1 MNNKPFQ
8 TLYFDIETN
17 GLEDFTLLED
27 LETVHCMSI
36 FNPVKDQMITFHG
49 DGIPQGLVMLNQADT
64 IVGHNVLG
72 FDIPALQ
79 KLYNWTP
86 NCRILDTLVTC
97 RAVHSDVRAADMKRS
112 KFPKELWGSHSLKAW
127 GERLGGMFKMDFG
140 QQEGAFDEYTEEMKK
155 YCERDVLVTA
165 AVGSYLRKRNP
176 DTRMLNIEHAFARI
190 MRAQEMVGFAFD
202 SKKADDLI
210 AELTTKRAELLDELQ
225 RIFPPNVEEMKTP
238 TGWAVEVEG
247 VTHTAKTKTDLKK
260 LLKSLGLVQALANKA
275 TKLENKTKT
284 LPFNPSSGDQIAD
297 RLKALGWEPSH
308 FTPNGKPKIDEAV
321 LKSVKHPS
329 AQLLLHYLMVS
340 KRLGMLAE
348 GDNAWI
354 KCVRNGRIHG
364 RVNTNGAV
372 TGRCTHSSPN
382 LAQVP
387 ATRSPYGVQCRELFK
402 AGTGYDLVGCDA
414 SGLELRMLAHYLA
427 GFDYGKYVTD
437 VIEGD
442 IHSVNQKAAGLE
454 TRDQAKTFI
463 YAFLYGAGDGKIGE
477 IVGGTAREGKM
488 LKARFL
494 AALPALNK
502 LKMAVEEKVRR
513 NGYLTGLDGRRLPI
527 RSDHAALNTLLQS
540 AGAVVMKEAVIQLH
554 GELTKQGWAM
564 GREYAFV
571 ANVHDEFQAEV
582 VPKYSDT
589 YGSLA
594 VKAIRQAGKTLKM
607 RCPLDGEYK
616 VGKTWADTH

>member
-1 MNNKPFQ
+1 MNNKKFR

-17 GLEDFTLLED
+17 GIEDFTLLED
-27 LETVHCMSI
+27 LKTVHCLSI
-36 FNPVKDQMITFHG
+36 FDPVKDRMITFHG
-49 DGIPQGLVMLNQADT
+49 DGIPQGLEMLNQADT
-64 IVGHNVLG
+64 VVGHNVIG

-79 KLYNWTP
+79 KLYRWTP
-86 NCRILDTLVTC
+86 NCRILDTMVTC
-97 RAVHSDVRAADMKRS
+97 RAVHSDVRSADMKRS
-112 KFPKELWGSHSLKAW
+112 EFPKELWGSHSLKAW
-127 GERLGGMFKMDFG
+127 GERLGGMFKLDFG
-140 QQEGAFDEYTEEMKK
+140 QQEGAFDEYSEEMKK

-165 AVGSYLRKRNP
+165 AVGSYLRQKNP
-176 DTRMLNIEHAFARI
+176 DSRMLNVEHGFARI

-202 SKKADDLI
+202 SDKADELI
-210 AELTTKRAELLDELQ
+210 AELATKRAELLDELQ
-225 RIFPPNVEEMKTP
+225 RIFPPSVEETKTP
-238 TGWAVEVEG
+238 SGWSVEIDG
-247 VTHTAKTKTDLKK
+247 VTYSAETKTKLKQTLK
-260 LLKSLGLVQALANKA
+260 LEGKVQALANKA
-275 TKLENKTKT
+275 TKLDNKTKSK
-284 LPFNPSSGDQIAD
+284 PFNPNSGDQIAE
-297 RLKALGWEPSH
+297 RLKELGWKPSH

-321 LKSVKHPS
+321 LKSVKHSS
-329 AQLLLHYLMVS
+329 AQLLLHYLMVT

-354 KCVRNGRIHG
+354 KCVRKGRIHG

-372 TGRCTHSSPN
+372 TGRCTHSLPN

-387 ATRSPYGVQCRELFK
+387 ATRSPYGKQCRELFK
-402 AGTGYDLVGCDA
+402 AGEGYDLVGCDA

-427 GFDYGKYVTD
+427 GFDGGHYGKN

-442 IHSVNQKAAGLE
+442 IHSVNQPAAGLE
-454 TRDQAKTFI
+454 TRDQAKTLI
-463 YAFLYGAGDGKIGE
+463 YAFLYGAGDAKIGE
-477 IVGGTAREGKM
+477 IVGGTAREGKI

-502 LKMAVEEKVRR
+502 LKVAVEEKVRR
-513 NGYLTGLDGRRLPI
+513 QGYLTGLDGRKLPI

-554 GELTKQGWAM
+554 GELTRMGWAM

-582 VPKYSDT
+582 LPKFTDV
-589 YGSLA
+589 YGKLA
-594 VKAIRQAGKTLKM
+594 VNSIRQAGKTFKM

-616 VGKTWADTH
+616 IGKNWAETH